1 MKRIILSI
9 VFTSISGLCL
19 FAQKGNIEGVIKDK
33 SNNEIV
39 RSATLSLF
47 SIKENKLIKSTLSD
61 SSGFFE
67 LKDLPVDS
75 FNLKITSVGFQ
86 TNTIVV
92 LVNDNNKNSITVFL
106 ERQGKD
112 LSAVTIIA
120 KAPSVTQKDD
130 TAQYNANQYKVNPDA
145 TTEDLVKKMPGITID
160 KNGAIT
166 AHGEQVKKITVD
178 GKDFFG
184 DDATAALKN
193 IPATVVD
200 KIQVFDKLSDQAQLT
215 GIDDGNSQK
224 SINIITKAGINNA
237 QFGRIYAG
245 IGNDNKYSAGG
256 NISFFKNDR
265 RISIVGNFNN
275 VNQQNFGSQDLL
287 GLTGSKGNA
296 SGSYRGPGAP
306 AESFSTDQ
314 ASGISSTNAAG
325 INYSD
330 KWGKRATITGSYF
343 FNNSKNDNVSITNN
357 NSFEENQTTY
367 KESDANTNNFNHRIN
382 SRLEYKLDSNN
393 IIFIIPSLSFQ
404 TNNALSSNNI
414 QSYKNADDSLYNS
427 TSSSIKD
434 KAGYNIKNNIMF
446 RHSFK
451 KKNRIFSMGFNT
463 NFTKNDGESTI
474 DGLYRFYDILG
485 LPIYPDS
492 LQQQYSDNKTNG
504 YTLGGTI
511 TYNEPLGKKGRGQ
524 LQFEFNPT
532 FQKNKANQQT
542 YALDGLLYSKFDTAL
557 SNQFNNTTVTNNGGI
572 TYRFTRSK
580 DEQMSVNINYQES
593 KLMSDRI
600 LPNATN
606 VNQTFRNFLPYAYWR
621 KKISKS
627 SNIRMFYRATTVF
640 PTIAQ
645 LQDVVNL
652 SNPTSISSGNKDLKQ
667 SNTQYMGSRYSYTN
681 TKTNKSLFANFFI
694 QRSSDYISNAT
705 YIAANDSAIQQGIVI
720 RKGSKF
726 TTPIN
731 LDGYRTM
738 RSNVTYSTPIKA
750 IKSSVNLSAGFLYS
764 KLPGVVNYI
773 STKTRTY
780 QYNLGI
786 ALTSN
791 ISEYVDYNI
800 SYNAGINRAQTIG
813 TAISNNN
820 YVNQTIV
827 VAFNLLSKKGWFVQ
841 NDLTGQVY
849 NGLSGGFDRTFTLWN
864 ASVGKKFFKNRT
876 GEVKISVFDI
886 LKQNQSISRTI
897 TDTYIEDSQSK
908 ILRQY
913 FMLTFSYN
921 LKNFGKP
928 KKPAAT
934 EEFLPKVG
942 YPGN

>member
-1 MKRIILSI
+1 
-9 VFTSISGLCL
+9 
-19 FAQKGNIEGVIKDK
+19 
-33 SNNEIV
+33 
-39 RSATLSLF
+39 
-47 SIKENKLIKSTLSD
+47 
-61 SSGFFE
+61 
-67 LKDLPVDS
+67 
-75 FNLKITSVGFQ
+75 
-86 TNTIVV
+86 
-92 LVNDNNKNSITVFL
+92 
-106 ERQGKD
+106 
-112 LSAVTIIA
+112 
-120 KAPSVTQKDD
+120 
-130 TAQYNANQYKVNPDA
+130 
-145 TTEDLVKKMPGITID
+145 
-160 KNGAIT
+160 
-166 AHGEQVKKITVD
+166 
-178 GKDFFG
+178 
-184 DDATAALKN
+184 
-193 IPATVVD
+193 
-200 KIQVFDKLSDQAQLT
+200 
-215 GIDDGNSQK
+215 
-224 SINIITKAGINNA
+224 
-237 QFGRIYAG
+237 
-245 IGNDNKYSAGG
+245 
-256 NISFFKNDR
+256 
-265 RISIVGNFNN
+265 
-275 VNQQNFGSQDLL
+275 
-287 GLTGSKGNA
+287 
-296 SGSYRGPGAP
+296 
-306 AESFSTDQ
+306 
-314 ASGISSTNAAG
+314 
-325 INYSD
+325 
-330 KWGKRATITGSYF
+330 
-343 FNNSKNDNVSITNN
+343 
-357 NSFEENQTTY
+357 
-367 KESDANTNNFNHRIN
+367 
-382 SRLEYKLDSNN
+382 
-393 IIFIIPSLSFQ
+393 
-404 TNNALSSNNI
+404 
-414 QSYKNADDSLYNS
+414 
-427 TSSSIKD
+427 
-434 KAGYNIKNNIMF
+434 
-446 RHSFK
+446 
-451 KKNRIFSMGFNT
+451 
-463 NFTKNDGESTI
+463 
-474 DGLYRFYDILG
+474 
-485 LPIYPDS
+485 
-492 LQQQYSDNKTNG
+492 
-504 YTLGGTI
+504 
-511 TYNEPLGKKGRGQ
+511 
-524 LQFEFNPT
+524 
-532 FQKNKANQQT
+532 
-542 YALDGLLYSKFDTAL
+542 
-557 SNQFNNTTVTNNGGI
+557 
-572 TYRFTRSK
+572 
-580 DEQMSVNINYQES
+580 
-593 KLMSDRI
+593 MSDRI

-640 PTIAQ
+640 PTITQ

-813 TAISNNN
+813 TSISNNN

-841 NDLTGQVY
+841 NDLTGQIY
-849 NGLSGGFDRTFTLWN
+849 NGLSGGFDKTFTLWN
-864 ASVGKKFFKNRT
+864 ASIGKKFFKNRT
-876 GEVKISVFDI
+876 GEVKISAFDI